1 MHRPGYLCVLLAAVP
16 LFGGCFAG
24 TPVQALWWSGAR
36 IDRLEATRP
45 SPVRVRLGGLLADDT
60 DIFFLRGLCTNHSSD
75 YSELR
80 ELDLSYS
87 RITDGGLED
96 LGKDRNICKSLRVLK
111 LRGCNVTDGAV
122 EKLRQELD
130 PDCRIIR

>member
-1 MHRPGYLCVLLAAVP
+1 MHRPGYLCALLAAVP
-16 LFGGCFAG
+16 LLSGCLFS
-24 TPVQALWWSGAR
+24 TPIQALWWSGAR
-36 IDRLEATRP
+36 IDRLEPTRP
-45 SPVRVRLGGLLADDT
+45 SPVRVRLVGWLADDT
-60 DIFFLRGLCTNHSSD
+60 DIPYLGALCSNHGSE

-87 RITDGGLED
+87 RITNEAIEGLRC
-96 LGKDRNICKSLRVLK
+96 DREVCKTLRVLK